1 MEGVV
6 YVFWALS
13 SEKKRQNVVVSD
25 EIYSS
30 LVVFFIC
37 MKFKFISENSEL
49 TLRYKSLGSV

>member
-1 MEGVV
+1 MYVEGMQQGHVEGVV

-30 LVVFFIC
+30 LVVFFYLYEI
-37 MKFKFISENSEL
+37 
-49 TLRYKSLGSV
+49 